1 MLRQVFLGLT
11 QHAAPPDGAPRPT
24 AINNAGT
31 SNREPREDSHGGN
44 DTPQRDCGR
53 GCRRRGGNG
62 WPAFNDLAEPRRSAA
77 RGKEASGLYRHKVG
91 DYELTQI
98 SDGGTTFP
106 LTDGFVTNADKAAVN
121 AALEAAYMPKDQL
134 TIIFNPMVVNTGSNL
149 ILIDT
154 GYGAVGPKTAG
165 QLQANMAAAG
175 IDPKAIDIV
184 VISHL
189 HPDHI
194 NGLVGADGGIAFP
207 NAEIKTPAPD
217 VAFWMD
223 DGMMSCAPEGRLL
236 DYFKNVRRV
245 MGVVSSKVT
254 KYEWDKEVASGI
266 TAFATAGHTPGHTS
280 FVIASG
286 SGMAVGAVGRHQSSG
301 AVRAQSGLVGRVR
314 LGRTE
319 GDRDPPQ
326 VLRHGCGGEVAD
338 CRLPLSIPLA
348 RPH

>member
-1 MLRQVFLGLT
+1 MVETRRSVLT
-11 QHAAPPDGAPRPT
+11 GAAAAAAVATAGQLSATWPSRAAAPPAGKQAP
-24 AINNAGT
+24 G
-31 SNREPREDSHGGN
+31 
-44 DTPQRDCGR
+44 
-53 GCRRRGGNG
+53 
-62 WPAFNDLAEPRRSAA
+62 F
-77 RGKEASGLYRHKVG
+77 YRHKVG

-121 AALEAAYMPKDQL
+121 AALEAAYMPKDQM

-165 QLQANMAAAG
+165 QLQANMAASG

-207 NAEIKTPAPD
+207 NAEIKMPAPD

-223 DGMMSCAPEGRLL
+223 DGIMSRAPEGRLL

-266 TAFATAGHTPGHTS
+266 TAFATVGHTPGHTS
-280 FVIASG
+280 FVIA
-286 SGMAVGAVGRHQSSG
+286 
-301 AVRAQSGLVGRVR
+301 
-314 LGRTE
+314 
-319 GDRDPPQ
+319 
-326 VLRHGCGGEVAD
+326 
-338 CRLPLSIPLA
+338 
-348 RPH
+348 

>member
-1 MLRQVFLGLT
+1 MVETTRRSVLT
-11 QHAAPPDGAPRPT
+11 GAAAAAAVATAGQLSATWPSRAAAPPAGKQAP
-24 AINNAGT
+24 G
-31 SNREPREDSHGGN
+31 
-44 DTPQRDCGR
+44 
-53 GCRRRGGNG
+53 
-62 WPAFNDLAEPRRSAA
+62 F
-77 RGKEASGLYRHKVG
+77 YRHKVG

-121 AALEAAYMPKDQL
+121 AALEAAYMPKDQM

-165 QLQANMAAAG
+165 QLQANMAASG

-207 NAEIKTPAPD
+207 NAEIKMPAPD

-223 DGMMSCAPEGRLL
+223 DGIMSCAPEGRLL

-266 TAFATAGHTPGHTS
+266 TAFATVGHTPGHTS

-286 SGMAVGAVGRHQSSG
+286 SGRLLVQSDVTNHPALFVRNPGWSAVFDVDGPKAIETRRKFYDMAVAEKSPIAGFHYPFPSLGHVEKDGTSYR
-301 AVRAQSGLVGRVR
+301 LVPIAWNTV
-314 LGRTE
+314 
-319 GDRDPPQ
+319 
-326 VLRHGCGGEVAD
+326 
-338 CRLPLSIPLA
+338 I
-348 RPH
+348 